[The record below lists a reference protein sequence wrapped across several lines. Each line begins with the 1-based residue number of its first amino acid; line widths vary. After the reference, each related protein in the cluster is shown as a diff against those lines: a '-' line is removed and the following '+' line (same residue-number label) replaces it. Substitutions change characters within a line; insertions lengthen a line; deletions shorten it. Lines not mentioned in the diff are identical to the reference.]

1 MELFEVTP
9 EGFAGAAENETLA
22 PLSSRAGFIA
32 TRDRAPGDPLDASWD
47 YHLTYPFVAF
57 ALTVTLVLGGD

>member
-1 MELFEVTP
+1 MEFFELTP
-9 EGFAGAAENETLA
+9 EGFVGEAENETLA
-22 PLSSRAGFIA
+22 PLSSRAGFVA
-32 TRDRAPGDPLDASWD
+32 ARDRIPSDPLDASWD